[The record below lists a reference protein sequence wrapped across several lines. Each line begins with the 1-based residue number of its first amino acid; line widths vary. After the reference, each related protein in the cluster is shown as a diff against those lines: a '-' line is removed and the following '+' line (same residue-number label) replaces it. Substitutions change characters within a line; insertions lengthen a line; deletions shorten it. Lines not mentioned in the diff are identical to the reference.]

1 MIKIT
6 HPPGRVY
13 PIINFEI
20 DRIMPIDEY
29 FKIGSVVVKVL
40 AYDIYNGR
48 IYGSGEI
55 QELINVQD

>member
-1 MIKIT
+1 
-6 HPPGRVY
+6 
-13 PIINFEI
+13 
-20 DRIMPIDEY
+20 MPIDEY

-55 QELINVQD
+55 QELVDVED